1 MLETINLS
9 HRLRRIQLLAEDPKE
24 FLLKCPS
31 QETNS
36 FDFELLESDRIFGLD
51 SIKKICVDY
60 RLRFLDVRLF
70 KGQVPNEALQ
80 KIEQLEQMHNT
91 QIDHLKIMAPSK
103 LFKLENADDPLLF
116 VPIGNNHFYLIHQWG
131 NDLHPLRKALVWPF
145 KNIINLTVSILVL
158 SFLISAVM
166 PLNLFVR
173 EASYGDFFLIFLFM
187 FKSVAAIVI
196 YYFFASGKNFN
207 QAIWDSKY
215 YN

>member
-31 QETNS
+31 QKTNS

-145 KNIINLTVSILVL
+145 KNIINLTVSVLVL

>member
-31 QETNS
+31 QKTNS

-131 NDLHPLRKALVWPF
+131 NDLHPLRKSLVWPF
-145 KNIINLTVSILVL
+145 KNIINLTVSVLVL